1 MLEPVSW
8 NEVIK
13 PVKTQLDAQLRRVAV
28 YPQLIHSCQRLA
40 RNFQLLRTLKDEGA
54 EPVLLDPTVKRS
66 SSIHGIERK
75 YRKLYRLCRSLRLDF
90 WNVNNNV
97 IAVSGIRYRKKTIG
111 VHLGER
117 RPFLKF
123 STDPLRL
130 TPQEFRKLL
139 RKINGYCKEVGIP
152 IEPFRREWEGYDEF
166 FAVTL
171 GTGVGMPYRSYRDIY
186 YIWDFAEEYHWII
199 APPPEGEREER
210 NKNEEEEKGY
220 VDYVEDVVSRMEKLI
235 GMCNAFESLGNVMVY
250 KVSIPLAEKAFN
262 LQLADVADMAVV
274 VKSGYVMTTISLS
287 AGLPL
292 NYLVANRI
300 LEERGVSPSF
310 MMPDEGYRELFPK
323 PLGISV
329 RYVAPCRDVNLYSL
343 LIYPK
348 PLNQLPRIQTAK
360 VIMTKKRIV
369 VISP

>member
-1 MLEPVSW
+1 MLEDVSW

-13 PVKTQLDAQLRRVAV
+13 PVKIQLDAQLRKAAV

-40 RNFQLLRTLKDEGA
+40 RNFQLLKTLRDRGA
-54 EPVLLDPTVKRS
+54 ELILLDPTVERS
-66 SSIHGIERK
+66 SAIHGIERK
-75 YRKLYRLCRSLRLDF
+75 YWKLYKLCRSLRLDF

-97 IAVSGIRYRKKTIG
+97 IAVSNIYYRKKIVG

-117 RPFLKF
+117 RPLLKF

-139 RKINGYCKEVGIP
+139 RKINGYCKEVGILT
-152 IEPFRREWEGYDEF
+152 EPFRREWEGYDEF

-186 YIWDFAEEYHWII
+186 YIRDFAEEYHWII

-210 NKNEEEEKGY
+210 NKNEEEER
-220 VDYVEDVVSRMEKLI
+220 DYVEGVVSRMEKLI

-250 KVSIPLAEKAFN
+250 KVSIPLAEKTFN
-262 LQLADVADMAVV
+262 LQLADVADMALV
-274 VKSGYVMTTISLS
+274 VKSDRYVMRAISLS
-287 AGLPL
+287 ARLPL

-300 LEERGVSPSF
+300 LEERGVQPSF
-310 MMPDEGYRELFPK
+310 MMPDEDYKELFPK

-329 RYVAPCRDVNLYSL
+329 HFVPPHGDVNLYSL

-348 PLNQLPRIQTAK
+348 PTNQLPRIRTAK
-360 VIMTKKRIV
+360 VIRTKKRIV
-369 VISP
+369 VVSP

>member
-1 MLEPVSW
+1 MLEDVSW

-13 PVKTQLDAQLRRVAV
+13 PVKAQLDAQLRKVVV

-40 RNFQLLRTLKDEGA
+40 RNFQLLKTLRDRGA
-54 EPVLLDPTVKRS
+54 EPILLDPAVERS
-66 SSIHGIERK
+66 SSIHRIERK
-75 YRKLYRLCRSLRLDF
+75 YWRLYKLCRSLRLNF

-97 IAVSGIRYRKKTIG
+97 IAVSDIRYRKKIVG
-111 VHLGER
+111 LHLGER
-117 RPFLKF
+117 RPLLKF

-139 RKINGYCKEVGIP
+139 RKINSYCKEVGIP
-152 IEPFRREWEGYDEF
+152 QQPFRREWEGYDEF

-186 YIWDFAEEYHWII
+186 YIWDFAEKYHWII
-199 APPPEGEREER
+199 APPPEEEREEQ
-210 NKNEEEEKGY
+210 NENEEEERGC
-220 VDYVEDVVSRMEKLI
+220 VENVVSRMENLI

-262 LQLADVADMAVV
+262 LQLADVAGMALV
-274 VKSGYVMTTISLS
+274 VKSDRRVMRTINLS

-300 LEERGVSPSF
+300 LEERGVQPSF
-310 MMPDEGYRELFPK
+310 MMPDEDYKGLFPK

-329 RYVAPCRDVNLYSL
+329 QYVYPRRGVNLYSL

-348 PLNQLPRIQTAK
+348 PLSQLPRIQTAK

-369 VISP
+369 VINP